1 MGEPVELLEDADID
15 IREGEGINS
24 QVFGRFLLGRGVV
37 TLKTLMLA
45 LRQVNSG
52 GERLGDLAVNQGFL
66 SREDVDSILERQ
78 SDGIQA
84 FGRTA
89 VEMELLTVNQV
100 NSLLIL
106 QRRSKGGIGDAL
118 VALGHVTQQDMDRFF
133 DEFEQTQLPQAA
145 PNFDD
150 SPHGKT
156 LLNFLSSTFP
166 DLAKTIASIE
176 VKVEPPVATA
186 RGTPLD
192 YTATLTLSGELTC
205 QVTLSV
211 SGDFAKVIMWGL
223 FGADFVNDVDMYPDA
238 IGEFLNMLVGNVGR
252 SLEKEG
258 IKARGEAPVFIEEVP
273 DSGKHLR
280 FVVTNLL
287 IDGEEPRAVAP
298 SATGILYLSN
308 AE

>member
-37 TLKTLMLA
+37 SLKILMLA
-45 LRQVNSG
+45 LRKVNSG

-66 SREDVDSILERQ
+66 SRDDVDSILEKQ

-89 VEMELLTVNQV
+89 VEMDLLTINQV
-100 NSLLIL
+100 NSLLVL

-118 VALGHVTQQDMDRFF
+118 VTLGHVSQEDMDRFF
-133 DEFEQTQLPQAA
+133 DEFEQTQAPQVAA
-145 PNFDD
+145 NFDD

-156 LLNFLSSTFP
+156 LLNFLSSTFA

-223 FGADFVNDVDMYPDA
+223 FGADFVNDVEMYPDA

-258 IKARGEAPVFIEEVP
+258 IKARGEAPIFIEEVP

>member
-1 MGEPVELLEDADID
+1 MSMSIELLDGDID

-24 QVFGRFLLGRGVV
+24 QTFGRFLLGRGVV
-37 TLKTLMLA
+37 TLKMLMQA
-45 LRQVNSG
+45 LRTVNSG

-66 SREDVDSILERQ
+66 SREEVAEVVKSQ
-78 SDGIQA
+78 SDGIHA
-84 FGRTA
+84 FGRAA
-89 VEMELLTVNQV
+89 VELGLLTVNQV

-118 VALGHVTQQDMDRFF
+118 VNLDHVSRVDMDRYFA
-133 DEFEQTQLPQAA
+133 EFELTQAPAA
-145 PNFDD
+145 SPSFDD

-156 LLNFLSSTFP
+156 LLNFLSSTFA
-166 DLAKTIASIE
+166 DLAKTIASIA
-176 VKVEPPVATA
+176 VKVEPPAATA
-186 RGTPLD
+186 RGNPLD

-258 IKARGEAPVFIEEVP
+258 VRARGEAPVFIEDVP
-273 DSGKHLR
+273 DSGKHLK

-287 IDGEEPRAVAP
+287 LDGEEPRAVAP
-298 SATGILYLSN
+298 SAIGILYLSN

>member
-156 LLNFLSSTFP
+156 LLNFLSSTFA

>member
-37 TLKTLMLA
+37 SLKTLMLA
-45 LRQVNSG
+45 LRKVNGG

-66 SREDVDSILERQ
+66 TLADVELILEKQ
-78 SDGIQA
+78 SDGLQA

-89 VEMELLTVNQV
+89 VELGLLTVNQV
-100 NSLLIL
+100 NSLLVL

-118 VALGHVTQQDMDRFF
+118 VALGHVTQDDMNRFF
-133 DEFEQTQLPQAA
+133 GEFEMTQAPQAA

-156 LLNFLSSTFP
+156 LLNFLSSTFA

-176 VKVEPPVATA
+176 VKVEPPAVTA
-186 RGTPLD
+186 RGNPLD

-223 FGADFVNDVDMYPDA
+223 FGADFVNDVEMYPDA

-258 IKARGEAPVFIEEVP
+258 IKARGEAPVFIEGVP

-298 SATGILYLSN
+298 SAIGLLYLSN